1 MRRIDRL
8 RAMSAEELAE
18 MFEYKACRWCSYYD
32 EPNDKCSINIV
43 TRNLSHC
50 KVGITEGLNQDDN
63 TMPKLEVGDII
74 YSYYPKIA
82 KADFY
87 VYLGDN
93 IVWCCKD
100 EVFAVFVEGMKKF
113 IKVIYRKGKHSFNKE
128 EIWRAENE

>member
-1 MRRIDRL
+1 MKRIDRF

-63 TMPKLEVGDII
+63 PMPEIKVGDLLF
-74 YSYYPKIA
+74 YSKESYYVAITPDKLVTLRGYVVVDLENAIRNNSIIA
-82 KADFY
+82 VSRY
-87 VYLGDN
+87 MNGTLTT
-93 IVWCCKD
+93 
-100 EVFAVFVEGMKKF
+100 
-113 IKVIYRKGKHSFNKE
+113 
-128 EIWRAENE
+128 IWRAE